1 MLIQKEILTLFQNK
15 TMKILK
21 KSILYLLVLAIIYLG
36 VLNKTLPWVFLLTFF
51 TLGFLLF
58 LWVLKPLITNLNIV
72 HVFKTA
78 NYLHDYKL
86 IKLLIF
92 TGGIIVSIWGTE
104 IKGMQMEF
112 NIVFLILKIVV
123 SIILEFTFILSLFRK
138 DISFPLD

>member
-1 MLIQKEILTLFQNK
+1 
-15 TMKILK
+15 MKILK